1 MGEESGRHVDSK
13 IPCVNLCV
21 KIFPKLAK
29 MCEIYKNV
37 IIVCPLISIF
47 YCKMRRLESSESLST
62 NP

>member
-29 MCEIYKNV
+29 ICKIHKNV
-37 IIVCPLISIF
+37 LIICPFISII
-47 YCKMRRLESSESLST
+47 
-62 NP
+62 